1 MLGDVVTSVRETPEP
16 LPATLAELVDLRA
29 GTPGD
34 AVVFPGERAGYR
46 EFADASIAMGRSLHG
61 AGVRKGDRV
70 GLLLQASLDA
80 FALQLGAMR
89 LGAIPVP
96 INARFKARELR
107 YVIGHSGMG
116 ILITDPAYTDLL
128 EEAGAS
134 ETCRVVVGTQ
144 DAGFAADADAVD
156 AATVAGAQS
165 EVQGGDD

>member
-1 MLGDVVTSVRETPEP
+1 MTGERKTPEP
-16 LPATLAELVDLRA
+16 LPATLAGLVDLRA

-46 EFADASIAMGRSLHG
+46 EFADASIDMARRLHG

-107 YVIGHSGMG
+107 YVIGHSGMK
-116 ILITDPAYTDLL
+116 ILITDPAY
-128 EEAGAS
+128 
-134 ETCRVVVGTQ
+134 
-144 DAGFAADADAVD
+144 ADAARGGRRRGDLPGRGRHGRREVRRR
-156 AATVAGAQS
+156 TPPPSIPRPSPPRRPRSAGTTT
-165 EVQGGDD
+165 G